1 MEKILKW
8 LLKTKLNVLGKI
20 KMNKILLGIFVT
32 SFLLLVNGSE
42 KVVAKSRGEVKLS
55 LQFNSEILDT
65 VVHYSIYLPPSYDK
79 SDKEFPVLY
88 LLHGFTDDETIWY
101 KNGWVD
107 QAEDQ
112 GLNSGKVKEMII
124 VMPDAGLKWYLN
136 QPSGDF
142 NYEDMFIKELIPFI
156 EKTYKVKAE
165 KKYRSIAGLS
175 MGGFGALGYS
185 MRHPE
190 IFATCVAYSAGLF
203 HDDEIISYSQ
213 NEYDTYFSP
222 IYGKGLVGK
231 ERISEHWNKNNP
243 LVLAT
248 KISKKDLE
256 SVNWYVTCGDD
267 DDLLY
272 GNSLLHKIFWD
283 RGIKHQYRVYD
294 GGHNWNYWR
303 AYIGEGLIFISKF
316 L

>member
-1 MEKILKW
+1 
-8 LLKTKLNVLGKI
+8 
-20 KMNKILLGIFVT
+20 
-32 SFLLLVNGSE
+32 
-42 KVVAKSRGEVKLS
+42 
-55 LQFNSEILDT
+55 
-65 VVHYSIYLPPSYDK
+65 
-79 SDKEFPVLY
+79 
-88 LLHGFTDDETIWY
+88 
-101 KNGWVD
+101 
-107 QAEDQ
+107 
-112 GLNSGKVKEMII
+112 
-124 VMPDAGLKWYLN
+124 MPDAGLKWYLN
-136 QPSGDF
+136 QPSGNF

-156 EKTYKVKAE
+156 EKTYKVKDE
-165 KKYRSIAGLS
+165 RKFRSIGGLS

-190 IFATCVAYSAGLF
+190 TFATCVAYSAGLIP
-203 HDDEIISYSQ
+203 DDEIISYSQ

-231 ERISEHWNKNNP
+231 ERLSKHWNENNP

-248 KISKKDLE
+248 KISKEDLE

-272 GNSLLHKIFWD
+272 GNSMLHKIFWN

-294 GGHNWNYWR
+294 GKHNWDYWR
-303 AYIGEGLIFISKF
+303 AYIGEGLKFISKF